1 MFFMFYFWL
10 CFQFLQ
16 CFSIFISVFTLR
28 IVCVVGFFNKCMCCQ
43 IEEDVLF
50 ICLCFLSICMAF
62 LMLHCVDSQG
72 HCTKKVAG
80 ILKASQNVFV
90 YDINYSRLKKAK
102 FGQVWPTVLGTNK
115 QPSNCQSILCI
126 LK

>member
-28 IVCVVGFFNKCMCCQ
+28 IVCVVVFLNKCMCCQ